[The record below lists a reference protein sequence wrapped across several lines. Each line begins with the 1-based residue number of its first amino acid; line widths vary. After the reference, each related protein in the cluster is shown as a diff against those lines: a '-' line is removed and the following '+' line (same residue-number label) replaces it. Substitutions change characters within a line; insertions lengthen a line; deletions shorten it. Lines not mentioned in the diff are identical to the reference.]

1 MPMPTSNQTQSVLRH
16 VYNTTATI
24 TAVAIFFGLKPDL
37 ANAIAP
43 AVHQI
48 GEGVASIVAGV
59 TALIPVAT
67 GVYAFIS
74 SGPLAGLLRMNA
86 NPEIEKVKAVPGTP
100 TAALAATIPG
110 NKVS

>member
-1 MPMPTSNQTQSVLRH
+1 MNMPTTNQTQSVLRH
-16 VYNTTATI
+16 VYNTTGTV
-24 TAVAIFFGLKPDL
+24 TAVAIFFGLKPEL

-48 GEGVASIVAGV
+48 GDGIALIIAGV
-59 TALIPVAT
+59 TGLIPVAT
-67 GVYAFIS
+67 GVCAFIS
-74 SGPLAGLLRMNA
+74 SGPMAGLLRMNA

-110 NKVS
+110 SKVS